1 MAEEIKQQPL
11 ILNKVF
17 DPRLVEID
25 SGDNVVWSSES
36 VLLAQKGI
44 ADGVKLKASPFLPRQ
59 TDFQLRRA
67 NLPFRYT
74 EDELEILKICIK
86 DKIFFGNNFIN
97 LKDAEK
103 GWQQIKLRGYQEKLL
118 KSYINNRWNIVLYPR
133 QSGKT
138 TTTIVEIVHFCI
150 SNYDKDVV
158 VVAQSETVVG
168 EILSKIKQAFSALP
182 FFLQPGFVRFTT
194 KGFALDNG
202 CRLSIGVAS
211 ESVVQGFSLDLL
223 FIDEFAYI
231 PASAAQKFWINIYP
245 ALTNNPQSKCI
256 IASTPNGRNLFYEL
270 WIGAVNKT
278 NNFVTNKVYW
288 YDVPNRD
295 EKFKEDTI
303 KNIGLTGW
311 LMGFECSFDTNLTS
325 IFNVHKQ
332 KILRDNQLNFENK
345 WSYDNDT
352 VLKSFDIMTISKDVT
367 NYNLK
372 EDYFIWSVDI
382 SEGLGQDY
390 SILKIR
396 KLEYNPTY
404 KRLEYKL
411 IGVYRNNEIAV
422 SDFGTLIIN
431 LVKHF
436 SINKIRIVIENN
448 NYGGEFLNQISNLYK
463 YDRNYGYFDNICLAK
478 FIRNNRNEDNINNAD
493 KYEIGIRWNR
503 ENKLVGV
510 NAFRNL
516 INDDIFDLT
525 HYQSIEEV
533 LNFGKNKTNNSY
545 QSQFGH
551 DDLVM
556 ADITASY
563 FVNSGNI
570 YAKDFLDT
578 AYNKLKLYYE
588 NNVKTE
594 QELNE
599 LIEEKKP
606 EEYSRDGW
614 YIRNHEK
621 EVNKTIKSK
630 IYF

>member
-1 MAEEIKQQPL
+1 MTEEVKPL
-11 ILNKVF
+11 VLDKVF
-17 DPRLVEID
+17 DPRLIEVD
-25 SGDNVVWSSES
+25 SSENVVWSSES
-36 VLLAQKGI
+36 VHLAQKGI
-44 ADGVKLKASPFLPRQ
+44 ADGVRLKVSPFLPRQ

-74 EDELEILKICIK
+74 EDELEILKICIN

-103 GWQQIKLRGYQEKLL
+103 GWQQIKLRDYQEKLL
-118 KSYINNRWNIVLYPR
+118 KSYSDNRWNIVLYPR

-158 VVAQSETVVG
+158 VVAQSDMVVN
-168 EILSKIKQAFSALP
+168 EILSKIKMAFSALP
-182 FFLQPGFVRFTT
+182 FFLQPGFVKFTS
-194 KGFALDNG
+194 KGFILDNG

-231 PASAAQKFWINIYP
+231 LTSVAQKFWINIYP
-245 ALTNNPQSKCI
+245 ALTNNPHSKCI

-325 IFNVHKQ
+325 IFNVTKQ
-332 KILRDNQLNFENK
+332 KELRDNQLTFENK
-345 WSYDNDT
+345 WSYDNDSI
-352 VLKSFDIMTISKDVT
+352 LKKFDICTLSKDII
-367 NYNLK
+367 NYDLK
-372 EDYFIWSVDI
+372 EDYFLIGIDI
-382 SEGLGQDY
+382 SEGLGQDF
-390 SILKIR
+390 SIMKFRKI
-396 KLEYNPTY
+396 EYNPTY
-404 KRLEYKL
+404 KRLDYKL
-411 IGVYRNNEIAV
+411 MGVFSDNEISV
-422 SDFGTLIIN
+422 VDFATKLLDI
-431 LVKHF
+431 LKYF
-436 SINKIRIVIENN
+436 DLNKVRVVIENN
-448 NYGGEFLNQISNLYK
+448 NYGGEFINQISNLYK
-463 YDRNYGYFDNICLAK
+463 YDNRYKFFDNICLAK
-478 FIRNNRNEDNINNAD
+478 FIRQNRTEDNIAYDD
-493 KYEIGIRWNR
+493 KYEIGIRWNK

-510 NAFRNL
+510 NAFRTL
-516 INDDIFDLT
+516 MNDDVFDLT
-525 HYQSIEEV
+525 HYQSVEEV

-556 ADITASY
+556 ADITTAY
-563 FVNSGNI
+563 FVYTMNI
-570 YAKDFLDT
+570 YAKSFLDNCI
-578 AYNKLKLYYE
+578 YKLKQYYE
-588 NNVKTE
+588 NNVLTE
-594 QELNE
+594 KELLQLME
-599 LIEEKKP
+599 DKKP
-606 EEYSRDGW
+606 DEYSRDGW
-614 YIRNHEK
+614 YIRNHQE
-621 EVNKTIKSK
+621 ELNKHKPKSK
-630 IYF
+630 IYM

>member
-1 MAEEIKQQPL
+1 MAEEVKPL

-17 DPRLVEID
+17 DPRLIEVD
-25 SGDNVVWSSES
+25 SADNVVWSSES
-36 VLLAQKGI
+36 VHLAQKGI
-44 ADGVKLKASPFLPRQ
+44 ADGVRLKVSPFLPRQ

-67 NLPFRYT
+67 NIPFKYT
-74 EDELEILKICIK
+74 EDEMEILKICIN

-103 GWQQIKLRGYQEKLL
+103 GWQQIKLRDYQEKLL
-118 KSYINNRWNIVLYPR
+118 KSYSDNRWNIVLYPR

-150 SNYDKDVV
+150 SNYDKDIV
-158 VVAQSETVVG
+158 VVAQSEMVVN
-168 EILSKIKQAFSALP
+168 EILSKIKMAFSALP
-182 FFLQPGFVRFTT
+182 FFLQPGFVKFTS
-194 KGFALDNG
+194 KGFILDNG

-231 PASAAQKFWINIYP
+231 PTTIAQKFWINIYP
-245 ALTNNPQSKCI
+245 ALVNNPQSKCI

-325 IFNVHKQ
+325 IFNVTKQ
-332 KILRDNQLNFENK
+332 KELRDNQLAFEKK
-345 WSYDNDT
+345 WSYDNDSI
-352 VLKSFDIMTISKDVT
+352 LKKYDVMTISKDVID
-367 NYNLK
+367 YDLK
-372 EDYFIWSVDI
+372 EDYFLIGIDI
-382 SEGLGQDY
+382 AEGLGQDF
-390 SILKIR
+390 SIMKFRKIT
-396 KLEYNPTY
+396 YNPTY
-404 KRLEYKL
+404 KRLEYNL
-411 IGVYRNNEIAV
+411 MGVFSNNEISV
-422 SDFGTLIIN
+422 VDFATL
-431 LVKHF
+431 LLDVLKHF
-436 SINKIRIVIENN
+436 NINKVRVVIENN
-448 NYGGEFLNQISNLYK
+448 NYGGEFTNQISNLYK
-463 YDRNYGYFDNICLAK
+463 YDNNYKYFDNICLAK
-478 FIRNNRNEDNINNAD
+478 FIRQNRTEDNIAYDD

-510 NAFRNL
+510 NAFRTL
-516 INDDIFDLT
+516 MNDNIFDLT
-525 HYQSIEEV
+525 HYQSVEQV

-556 ADITASY
+556 ADITTAY
-563 FVNSGNI
+563 FVYTMNI
-570 YAKDFLDT
+570 YAKSFLDNCF
-578 AYNKLKLYYE
+578 YQLKLLYD
-588 NNVKTE
+588 NNVRTYEELTVLMEE
-594 QELNE
+594 Q
-599 LIEEKKP
+599 KP
-606 EEYSRDGW
+606 QEYNNNGW
-614 YIRNHEK
+614 YIRNHQEELDK
-621 EVNKTIKSK
+621 HKPKSK
-630 IYF
+630 IYM

>member
-1 MAEEIKQQPL
+1 MAEEVKPL
-11 ILNKVF
+11 VLDKVF
-17 DPRLVEID
+17 DPRLIEVD
-25 SGDNVVWSSES
+25 SSENVVWSSES
-36 VLLAQKGI
+36 VHLAQKGI
-44 ADGVKLKASPFLPRQ
+44 ADGVRLKVSPFLPRQ

-74 EDELEILKICIK
+74 EDELEILKICIN

-103 GWQQIKLRGYQEKLL
+103 GWQQIKLRDYQEKLL
-118 KSYINNRWNIVLYPR
+118 KSYSDNRWNIVLYPR

-158 VVAQSETVVG
+158 VVAQSDMVVN
-168 EILSKIKQAFSALP
+168 EILSKIKMAFSALP
-182 FFLQPGFVRFTT
+182 FFLQPGFVKFTS
-194 KGFALDNG
+194 KGFILDNG

-231 PASAAQKFWINIYP
+231 LTSVAQKFWINIYP
-245 ALTNNPQSKCI
+245 ALTNNPHSKCI

-325 IFNVHKQ
+325 IFNVTKQ
-332 KILRDNQLNFENK
+332 KELRDNQLTFENK
-345 WSYDNDT
+345 WSYDNDS
-352 VLKSFDIMTISKDVT
+352 VLKKFDICTLSKDII
-367 NYNLK
+367 NYDLK
-372 EDYFIWSVDI
+372 EDYFLIGIDI
-382 SEGLGQDY
+382 SEGLGQDF
-390 SILKIR
+390 SIMKFRKI
-396 KLEYNPTY
+396 EYNPTY
-404 KRLEYKL
+404 KRLDYKL
-411 IGVYRNNEIAV
+411 MGVFSDNEISV
-422 SDFGTLIIN
+422 VDFATKLLDI
-431 LVKHF
+431 LKYF
-436 SINKIRIVIENN
+436 DLNKVRVVIENN
-448 NYGGEFLNQISNLYK
+448 NYGGEFINQISNLYK
-463 YDRNYGYFDNICLAK
+463 YDNRYKFFDNICLAK
-478 FIRNNRNEDNINNAD
+478 FIRQNRTEDNIAYDD
-493 KYEIGIRWNR
+493 KYEIGIRWNK

-510 NAFRNL
+510 NAFRTL
-516 INDDIFDLT
+516 MNDDVFDLT
-525 HYQSIEEV
+525 HYQSVEEV

-556 ADITASY
+556 ADITTAY
-563 FVNSGNI
+563 FVYTMNI
-570 YAKDFLDT
+570 YAKSFLDNCI
-578 AYNKLKLYYE
+578 YKLKQYYE
-588 NNVKTE
+588 NNVLTE
-594 QELNE
+594 KELLQLME
-599 LIEEKKP
+599 DKKP
-606 EEYSRDGW
+606 DEYSRDGW
-614 YIRNHEK
+614 YIRNHQE
-621 EVNKTIKSK
+621 EVNKHKPKGK
-630 IYF
+630 IYM